1 MLKLN
6 QKYRR
11 WIITAVVLWLI
22 VLAALIAIPMSRA
35 TNGAQSGH
43 TNSLQ
48 QTLQNSTPGEGDAMV
63 GQLVDPSRVYDTD
76 KYAGYITLCPNE
88 PEALSK
94 DKIEQLGINEADV
107 NLTGKY
113 GYMVLLP
120 AQGTDVGLDRVDLAG
135 VNICTMPMNQP
146 YPLNAPLPFYM
157 DNSTWTLGANAQ

>member
-35 TNGAQSGH
+35 SNGVTSGR

-48 QTLQNSTPGEGDAMV
+48 QSLQNSTPGEGDAV
-63 GQLVDPSRVYDTD
+63 AGQLVDPSRVYDAE
-76 KYAGYITLCPNE
+76 KYAGFITLCPNE
-88 PEALSK
+88 PDALRK
-94 DKIEQLGINEADV
+94 DKMEQLAIDDSEV
-107 NLTGKY
+107 NLSGKY

-120 AQGTDVGLDRVDLAG
+120 AQGDDIGLDRVDLAA
-135 VNICTMPMNQP
+135 VNVCTTPMNQP
-146 YPLNAPLPFYM
+146 YPLNTPMPFYM
-157 DNSTWTLGANAQ
+157 DNATWTLGANAQ